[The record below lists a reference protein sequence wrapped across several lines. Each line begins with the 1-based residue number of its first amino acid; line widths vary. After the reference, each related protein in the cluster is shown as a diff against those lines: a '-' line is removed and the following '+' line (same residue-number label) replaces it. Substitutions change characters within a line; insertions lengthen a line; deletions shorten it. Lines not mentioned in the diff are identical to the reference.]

1 MFLFL
6 LRRDRGRSSIE
17 CSAIEEKKAEG
28 GGVASDLPLI
38 LPARLM
44 EDIFATIDREDA
56 VFHDALPA
64 R

>member
-1 MFLFL
+1 MKV
-6 LRRDRGRSSIE
+6 
-17 CSAIEEKKAEG
+17 EEAEG
-28 GGVASDLPLI
+28 KGRGVGSDLPLI